1 MKYLPYILIAILCC
15 LVTYCSTEYFRLP
28 CPEIVKSDTVT
39 LIDTVFLQEDVIKKP
54 YTPAISGIIYK
65 DSVKSADSIIKI
77 PAAYIYKDSLIDEN
91 LGIYIT
97 DTTAGKILGRGIR
110 YNLKVPLKITETKTI
125 TNTIEKKVPAAGL
138 FVGLEAGLPLR
149 IAPEVEYISKKGMAY
164 SYNYDLI
171 NRSHSLGFK
180 KRIF

>member
-125 TNTIEKKVPAAGL
+125 TNTIESSCCR
-138 FVGLEAGLPLR
+138 FVCR
-149 IAPEVEYISKKGMAY
+149 I
-164 SYNYDLI
+164 
-171 NRSHSLGFK
+171 RSGFTFKDSSRSRIHFK
-180 KRIF
+180 KRNGLFLQLRSNK